1 MQATT
6 ALSSFDLER
15 KALPEDLSHEDLQRL
30 YGATDDAR
38 KALPEDL
45 SHEDLQRLYGA
56 TDDAVEDAP
65 VVESLEKC
73 KFFDRFN
80 LDIHKFNADQEKKK
94 NAFIEKNGDNAWW
107 DIMFMN
113 KHHDLKSRRSV
124 DYRLNKEE
132 HERLRSNGV
141 VVLSRLAHESFG
153 DAYYSIYNND
163 LPVFVTADSILHA
176 WHRSFDDILIETE
189 TQFVMWKLLTV
200 LRKSIKTIHDLP
212 DSVEVANAEIES
224 QGSRG
229 ALEALLANIKDHN
242 LGGQAV
248 AGHPY
253 FTEDIQCNGGLPL
266 SFAMLGQQFTLGSFV
281 LSNVVFDTI
290 KYKGIQV
297 DRRVPSVSL
306 DVGFAL
312 MGNDAAVPEL
322 ARRMGRDTSQAS
334 GVDRLRDGLPYTN
347 NLVALR
353 RTVDAIYRDGKT
365 SSESIGDQWVGV
377 LRQLSE
383 KCPTAS
389 PTFHTNAWKLRQL
402 TTQIAS
408 FTQLRHDTL
417 LYTKQSNTMMLMCEY
432 PAGYVEPY
440 PEFWKAFQRMVER
453 LTILLPLDNVKAF
466 LVGFGDTLARLREI
480 SEYQRD
486 TRQLTWKQKE
496 FLRDIIEVNM
506 GSGSPSYAGWYP
518 GLFFKSREDAVEAD
532 YIVADVHTDVPT
544 LTSPGHVV
552 HLGVGNVF
560 SGLFVVD
567 DVMYTGPVFSSY
579 EVVTPFPTRLTDQ
592 EFSKSMRQYSCEP
605 WAEASYLS

>member
-30 YGATDDAR
+30 YGATDDA
-38 KALPEDL
+38 E
-45 SHEDLQRLYGA
+45 
-56 TDDAVEDAP
+56 EDAP

-80 LDIHKFNADQEKKK
+80 LDINKFNADQEKKK
-94 NAFIEKNGDNAWW
+94 NEFIEKNGDDAWW
-107 DIMFMN
+107 DIMFSN

-163 LPVFVTADSILHA
+163 LPLFVTADSILHA

-200 LRKSIKTIHDLP
+200 LRTSIKTIHDLL
-212 DSVEVANAEIES
+212 EVANAEVES

-290 KYKGIQV
+290 KY
-297 DRRVPSVSL
+297 R
-306 DVGFAL
+306 
-312 MGNDAAVPEL
+312 
-322 ARRMGRDTSQAS
+322 
-334 GVDRLRDGLPYTN
+334 
-347 NLVALR
+347 
-353 RTVDAIYRDGKT
+353 GK
-365 SSESIGDQWVGV
+365 
-377 LRQLSE
+377 
-383 KCPTAS
+383 
-389 PTFHTNAWKLRQL
+389 
-402 TTQIAS
+402 
-408 FTQLRHDTL
+408 QLRHDTL

-466 LVGFGDTLARLREI
+466 LVG
-480 SEYQRD
+480 
-486 TRQLTWKQKE
+486 QLTSKQKE